1 MRKQLIALAAVAA
14 LAPQFAAAQDSGSW
28 IVRGRALYLQSDNGG
43 STNVAG
49 GVGSLGLKT
58 NDKAFPELDISYFFT
73 PNIAAELILTYPQY
87 QEIKATNAALGV
99 SDTKIGSFRHLPP
112 TLTAQYHFTNFQ
124 GFRPYVGAGVN
135 FTSITQVHWIDAVK
149 PLNPSIS
156 DNSFGW
162 AVQAGV
168 DIPVG
173 NGWLVNLDVKKV
185 KIGVDVK
192 LDGTKIGDFN
202 VDPLLFSVGVGYRF

>member
-49 GVGSLGLKT
+49 VGSLGLKT

-73 PNIAAELILTYPQY
+73 PNVAAELILTYPQY
-87 QEIKATNAALGV
+87 QEIKSDGV
-99 SDTKIGSFRHLPP
+99 KIGGFRHLPP

-124 GFRPYVGAGVN
+124 GFRPYVGAGIN
-135 FTSITQVHWIDAVK
+135 FTSITQVHWIDAVQSLK
-149 PLNPSIS
+149 PSVS

>member
-49 GVGSLGLKT
+49 VGSLGLKT

-73 PNIAAELILTYPQY
+73 PNVAAELILTYPQY
-87 QEIKATNAALGV
+87 QEIKSDGV
-99 SDTKIGSFRHLPP
+99 KIGGFRHLPP

-124 GFRPYVGAGVN
+124 GFRPYVGAGIN
-135 FTSITQVHWIDAVK
+135 FTSITQVHWIDAVQSLK
-149 PLNPSIS
+149 PSVS

-192 LDGTKIGDFN
+192 LDGTKVGDFN

>member
-49 GVGSLGLKT
+49 VGSLGLKT
-58 NDKAFPELDISYFFT
+58 NDKVFPELDISYFFT

-87 QEIKATNAALGV
+87 QEIKSTNAALGF
-99 SDTKIGSFRHLPP
+99 DNHKIGGFRHLPP
-112 TLTAQYHFTNFQ
+112 TLTAQYHFTNFD

-135 FTSITQVHWIDAVK
+135 FTSISQVHWTDATVK
-149 PLNPSIS
+149 SLNPSIS

-192 LDGTKIGDFN
+192 VGGDKIGDFN

>member
-14 LAPQFAAAQDSGSW
+14 TLAPQFASAQDSGNW

-43 STNVAG
+43 STTPD
-49 GVGSLGLKT
+49 LQLKT

-87 QEIKATNAALGV
+87 QEIKSAG
-99 SDTKIGSFRHLPP
+99 TKIGGFRHLPP
-112 TLTAQYHFTNFQ
+112 TLTAQYHFTNFD

-135 FTSITQVHWIDAVK
+135 FTSISQVHWASSVQS
-149 PLNPSIS
+149 LNPSIS

-192 LDGTKIGDFN
+192 LDGNKIGDFN

>member
-1 MRKQLIALAAVAA
+1 LFLYCFLICLR
-14 LAPQFAAAQDSGSW
+14 F
-28 IVRGRALYLQSDNGG
+28 Y
-43 STNVAG
+43 
-49 GVGSLGLKT
+49 
-58 NDKAFPELDISYFFT
+58 
-73 PNIAAELILTYPQY
+73 
-87 QEIKATNAALGV
+87 
-99 SDTKIGSFRHLPP
+99 SFR
-112 TLTAQYHFTNFQ
+112 
-124 GFRPYVGAGVN
+124 
-135 FTSITQVHWIDAVK
+135 
-149 PLNPSIS
+149 
-156 DNSFGW
+156 

>member
-14 LAPQFAAAQDSGSW
+14 LAPQFAAAQDSGNW
-28 IVRGRALYLQSDNGG
+28 LVRGRALYLQSDNGG
-43 STNVAG
+43 STNVA

-87 QEIKATNAALGV
+87 QEIKATNATLGV
-99 SDTKIGSFRHLPP
+99 SDTKIGGFRHLPP

-124 GFRPYVGAGVN
+124 GFRPYVGAGIN
-135 FTSITQVHWIDAVK
+135 FTSISQVHWIDAVK

-162 AVQAGV
+162 ALQAGV

-192 LDGTKIGDFN
+192 LDGTKVGDFN

>member
-14 LAPQFAAAQDSGSW
+14 LAPQFAAAQDSGNW
-28 IVRGRALYLQSDNGG
+28 LVRGRALYLQSDNGG
-43 STNVAG
+43 STTPD
-49 GVGSLGLKT
+49 LKLST

-73 PNIAAELILTYPQY
+73 PNVAAELILTYPQY
-87 QEIKATNAALGV
+87 QEIKSDGV
-99 SDTKIGSFRHLPP
+99 KIGGFRHLPP

-135 FTSITQVHWIDAVK
+135 FTSITQVHWTNADVAALK
-149 PLNPSIS
+149 PSIS

-162 AVQAGV
+162 ALQAGV

-192 LDGTKIGDFN
+192 VDGTKIGDFN

>member
-1 MRKQLIALAAVAA
+1 MLFR
-14 LAPQFAAAQDSGSW
+14 SG
-28 IVRGRALYLQSDNGG
+28 
-43 STNVAG
+43 
-49 GVGSLGLKT
+49 
-58 NDKAFPELDISYFFT
+58 
-73 PNIAAELILTYPQY
+73 
-87 QEIKATNAALGV
+87 
-99 SDTKIGSFRHLPP
+99 FRHLPP

-124 GFRPYVGAGVN
+124 GFRPYVGAGIN
-135 FTSITQVHWIDAVK
+135 FTSISQVHWIDAVK

>member
-14 LAPQFAAAQDSGSW
+14 LAPQFAAAQDSGNW
-28 IVRGRALYLQSDNGG
+28 LVRGRALYLQSDNGG
-43 STNVAG
+43 STNPD
-49 GVGSLGLKT
+49 LKLST

-73 PNIAAELILTYPQY
+73 PNVAAELILTYPQY
-87 QEIKATNAALGV
+87 QEIKSDGV
-99 SDTKIGSFRHLPP
+99 KIGGFRHLPP

-124 GFRPYVGAGVN
+124 GFRPYVGAGIN
-135 FTSITQVHWIDAVK
+135 FTSITQVHWIDAVQSLK
-149 PLNPSIS
+149 PSVS